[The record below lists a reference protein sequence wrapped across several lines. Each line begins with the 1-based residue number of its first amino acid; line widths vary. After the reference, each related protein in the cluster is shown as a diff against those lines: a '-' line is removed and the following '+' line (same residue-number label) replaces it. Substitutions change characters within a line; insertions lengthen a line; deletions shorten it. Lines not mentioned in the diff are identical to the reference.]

1 MLGNL
6 RGIGARAVNARTCAQ
21 REKIAQAAWHRCI
34 SGMHR
39 AKIVPEDLP
48 AARKTETCLFFF
60 AARLLNALGRK
71 TATYSATIRYTCFH
85 LFSSWNN
92 QGHRE
97 IIMQITV
104 MLADIPAVGGSTGPF
119 LALLF
124 FSLYVCS
131 LISPIF
137 ALSHIRM
144 HMIQC

>member
-1 MLGNL
+1 
-6 RGIGARAVNARTCAQ
+6 
-21 REKIAQAAWHRCI
+21 
-34 SGMHR
+34 
-39 AKIVPEDLP
+39 
-48 AARKTETCLFFF
+48 
-60 AARLLNALGRK
+60 
-71 TATYSATIRYTCFH
+71 
-85 LFSSWNN
+85 
-92 QGHRE
+92 
-97 IIMQITV
+97 MQITV